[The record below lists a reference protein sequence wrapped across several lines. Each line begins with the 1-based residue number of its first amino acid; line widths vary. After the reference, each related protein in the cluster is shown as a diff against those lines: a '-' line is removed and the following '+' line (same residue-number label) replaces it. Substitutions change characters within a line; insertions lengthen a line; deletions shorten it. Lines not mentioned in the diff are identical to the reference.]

1 MAERTNG
8 YLAALK
14 AHNLPAIIKQIEYR
28 EAADKTVHSIKSL
41 LRTRRDI
48 DALFFST
55 NYLALSGLEAIK
67 ELEITVG
74 KDIGVAVFDDNNNF
88 ALFSPAITAVAQPI
102 REIGMQVTKILIDQL
117 QDDHMINS
125 QNILLNTRLI
135 VRDSSAPLP

>member
-1 MAERTNG
+1 
-8 YLAALK
+8 
-14 AHNLPAIIKQIEYR
+14 
-28 EAADKTVHSIKSL
+28 
-41 LRTRRDI
+41 
-48 DALFFST
+48 
-55 NYLALSGLEAIK
+55 LEAIK

-74 KDIGVAVFDDNNNF
+74 KDIGVAVFDDNNNL